1 MGDGRRGGL
10 GHQIDDS
17 ASPVRTRPESRRR
30 PLDLLL
36 GGHRGADTRWDLLLQ
51 WPGGS
56 RDRRPRCRV
65 DVEGSR
71 SRSSGFWDLFRK
83 SDLRTCL
90 GPEHLQVALR
100 PSRHQPTGEGSD
112 HWQGGDHRSQPRV
125 RCASAAGGGI
135 RQPLRTCAGLPRV
148 LERRRRRGTRA
159 RGRICL
165 QCAVPPRGGSWSSRC
180 RVSLRSLRGS
190 HRATTG
196 WWRSGPSRARC

>member
-1 MGDGRRGGL
+1 MARTPDGIFFSNGPGDPATADHAVGLMSKALEAGRPVFGICFGNQIFGRALGL
-10 GHQIDDS
+10 S
-17 ASPVRTRPESRRR
+17 T
-30 PLDLLL
+30 
-36 GGHRGADTRWDLLLQ
+36 
-51 WPGGS
+51 
-56 RDRRPRCRV
+56 
-65 DVEGSR
+65 
-71 SRSSGFWDLFRK
+71 
-83 SDLRTCL
+83 
-90 GPEHLQVALR
+90 LQVALR

-196 WWRSGPSRARC
+196 WWRLMPRRSDIESVMVIGSGPIVIGQGVRIRITRARRPAECFGTRGCA